1 MKYRRKPDSKRF
13 KAIVVVVVFVVILG
27 ALAILNVAWP
37 KKSFSENENRV
48 LATFPEFSW
57 DNLIDGKF
65 TNGVETYVTDHFAF
79 RDVWVGTK
87 TMAEMALLKK
97 DSGGVYFAKDGY
109 LIEMLDQVDRSK
121 YTANLQYVKGFAES
135 MKSKFGIDVRTMLV
149 PTASYTLRDKL
160 PPFAP
165 EVNQDEL
172 IQEAIDTIPNFVD
185 VRQALKEH
193 NQEYI
198 YYRTDHHW
206 TNLGV
211 CYAYQVWCQAVGLE
225 VKGPDWYEQ
234 KVLSDQFY
242 GTTYSK
248 ANLYTAKPDT
258 ITAFLPKQETSL
270 TVDYNLGKKVTD
282 TLYETKYLDTKDK
295 YSVFLDGNQP
305 ITKITTGNKNGRK
318 LMLIKDSYANS
329 FATFAANDY
338 EEVHLVDL
346 RHYRAPLS
354 QLVEETGINEILVL
368 YNVSGFAS
376 DANLSLLTR

>member
-1 MKYRRKPDSKRF
+1 
-13 KAIVVVVVFVVILG
+13 
-27 ALAILNVAWP
+27 
-37 KKSFSENENRV
+37 
-48 LATFPEFSW
+48 
-57 DNLIDGKF
+57 
-65 TNGVETYVTDHFAF
+65 
-79 RDVWVGTK
+79 
-87 TMAEMALLKK
+87 
-97 DSGGVYFAKDGY
+97 
-109 LIEMLDQVDRSK
+109 
-121 YTANLQYVKGFAES
+121 

-165 EVNQDEL
+165 EVDQDEL
-172 IQEAIDTIPNFVD
+172 IQEAIDTVPNFVD

-225 VKGPDWYEQ
+225 VKRPDWYEQ

-258 ITAFLPKQETSL
+258 ITAFSLPKQETSL
-270 TVDYNLGKKVTD
+270 TVDYNLGQKVTD
-282 TLYETKYLDTKDK
+282 TLYETKHLDTKDK

-305 ITKITTGNKNGRK
+305 ITKITTSNKNGRK

-338 EEVHLVDL
+338 EEVYLVDL
-346 RHYRAPLS
+346 RHYRAPLF
-354 QLVEETGINEILVL
+354 QLVEETGINGDFGAVQCERLCQRRQPFSLNPLRGNRFSLGRKSFEQYRIKKKKQSSCPITGV
-368 YNVSGFAS
+368 GTHFFAKNAS
-376 DANLSLLTR
+376 LSSLERMVGTMGVFSLDGETKEADFIQ